1 METTTL
7 KLYIGTKMVKAEPM
21 AKSAAVAKG
30 WARPSSEGN
39 EDVPGY
45 HVQYTN
51 PDGSTYDSWSP
62 KDVFEQ
68 SYQIVENFKDRLIV
82 ELKELKE
89 RLNKLE
95 AFLNENDYDKVAE
108 KCGPVQTALML
119 SQYHAMRHYYDILK
133 TRIELLEKF
142 PDKK

>member
-7 KLYIGTKMVKAEPM
+7 KPYIGTKMVMAEQM

-68 SYQIVENFKDRLIV
+68 SYQIVENFKMLNITIWRATGSSRLISQPTV
-82 ELKELKE
+82 
-89 RLNKLE
+89 
-95 AFLNENDYDKVAE
+95 
-108 KCGPVQTALML
+108 LMR
-119 SQYHAMRHYYDILK
+119 SVIGV
-133 TRIELLEKF
+133 
-142 PDKK
+142 

>member
-21 AKSAAVAKG
+21 AKSAAVTKG

-68 SYQIVENFKDRLIV
+68 SYQIVENFKDRLFTAKLRLSMLIAEAEIMLNSGFKFLSASHV
-82 ELKELKE
+82 LQELRTMKQELE
-89 RLNKLE
+89 QWR
-95 AFLNENDYDKVAE
+95 
-108 KCGPVQTALML
+108 
-119 SQYHAMRHYYDILK
+119 
-133 TRIELLEKF
+133 
-142 PDKK
+142 

>member
-7 KLYIGTKMVKAEPM
+7 KLYIGTKMVQAEPM
-21 AKSAAVAKG
+21 AKSAAVTKG

-68 SYQIVENFKDRLIV
+68 SYQIVENFKDRLFTAK
-82 ELKELKE
+82 L
-89 RLNKLE
+89 RLSMLIAE
-95 AFLNENDYDKVAE
+95 AEIMSNSGFKFLNASHVL
-108 KCGPVQTALML
+108 Q
-119 SQYHAMRHYYDILK
+119 
-133 TRIELLEKF
+133 ELRTIKQELEQ
-142 PDKK
+142 

>member
-21 AKSAAVAKG
+21 VISAAVAKG
-30 WARPSSEGN
+30 WARPLERN

-51 PDGSTYDSWSP
+51 PDGSIYDSWSP

-68 SYQIVENFKDRLIV
+68 SYQIVENFKDRLFTSKLRLHMLIAEAETMLNSGFKFLSASHV
-82 ELKELKE
+82 LQELRIIKQELE
-89 RLNKLE
+89 
-95 AFLNENDYDKVAE
+95 
-108 KCGPVQTALML
+108 Q
-119 SQYHAMRHYYDILK
+119 
-133 TRIELLEKF
+133 
-142 PDKK
+142 

>member
-1 METTTL
+1 MEVTTL
-7 KLYIGTKMVKAEPM
+7 KQYIGTKMVKAEPM

-30 WARPSSEGN
+30 WARPSLEGN

-68 SYQIVENFKDRLIV
+68 SYQIVENFKDRLFTAK
-82 ELKELKE
+82 L
-89 RLNKLE
+89 RLSMLIAE
-95 AFLNENDYDKVAE
+95 AEIMSNSGFKFLNASHVL
-108 KCGPVQTALML
+108 Q
-119 SQYHAMRHYYDILK
+119 
-133 TRIELLEKF
+133 ELRTIKQELEQ
-142 PDKK
+142 

>member
-51 PDGSTYDSWSP
+51 PDGSIYDSWSP

-68 SYQIVENFKDRLIV
+68 SYQIVENFKDRLFTSKLRLNMLIAEAETMLNSGFKFLSASNV
-82 ELKELKE
+82 LKELRTIKQE
-89 RLNKLE
+89 LE
-95 AFLNENDYDKVAE
+95 
-108 KCGPVQTALML
+108 Q
-119 SQYHAMRHYYDILK
+119 
-133 TRIELLEKF
+133 
-142 PDKK
+142 

>member
-1 METTTL
+1 MGTTTL
-7 KLYIGTKMVKAEPM
+7 KLYIGTKMVQAEPM
-21 AKSAAVAKG
+21 AKSAAVTKG

-68 SYQIVENFKDRLIV
+68 SYQIVENFKDRLFTAKLRLSMLIAEAEIMLNSGFKLLRASHV
-82 ELKELKE
+82 LQELRTIKQELE
-89 RLNKLE
+89 
-95 AFLNENDYDKVAE
+95 
-108 KCGPVQTALML
+108 Q
-119 SQYHAMRHYYDILK
+119 
-133 TRIELLEKF
+133 
-142 PDKK
+142 

>member
-1 METTTL
+1 MEVTTL
-7 KLYIGTKMVKAEPM
+7 KQYIGTKMVKAEPM

-30 WARPSSEGN
+30 WARPSEGN

-62 KDVFEQ
+62 KEVFEK
-68 SYQIVENFKDRLIV
+68 SYQIAEDFKDHLIIEFN
-82 ELKELKE
+82 ELED
-89 RLNKLE
+89 RLNKLN
-95 AFLNENDYDKVAE
+95 AFFDENDYDKIVE
-108 KCGPVQTALML
+108 KCGTVQTALML
-119 SQYHAMRHYYDILK
+119 SQYHAMKHYYDILK
-133 TRIELLEKF
+133 TRIELLKVF

>member
-21 AKSAAVAKG
+21 AKSAAVTKG

-68 SYQIVENFKDRLIV
+68 SYQIVENFKDRLFTAK
-82 ELKELKE
+82 L
-89 RLNKLE
+89 RLSMLIAETEIMLNSGFK
-95 AFLNENDYDKVAE
+95 FLNASHVL
-108 KCGPVQTALML
+108 Q
-119 SQYHAMRHYYDILK
+119 
-133 TRIELLEKF
+133 ELRTIKQELEQ
-142 PDKK
+142 

>member
-30 WARPSSEGN
+30 WARPSEGN
-39 EDVPGY
+39 QDAPGY

-51 PDGSTYDSWSP
+51 PDGSSYDSWSP

-68 SYQIVENFKDRLIV
+68 SYQIVENFK
-82 ELKELKE
+82 E
-89 RLNKLE
+89 RLFNAKLRLHMLIAE
-95 AFLNENDYDKVAE
+95 AETMLNVPGFKFLCASHVLQE
-108 KCGPVQTALML
+108 L
-119 SQYHAMRHYYDILK
+119 
-133 TRIELLEKF
+133 RIIKQELEQ
-142 PDKK
+142 

>member
-7 KLYIGTKMVKAEPM
+7 KLYIGTKMVQAEPM
-21 AKSAAVAKG
+21 AKSAAVTKG

-68 SYQIVENFKDRLIV
+68 SYQIVENFKDRLFTAK
-82 ELKELKE
+82 L
-89 RLNKLE
+89 RLNMLIAE
-95 AFLNENDYDKVAE
+95 AETMLNSGFKFLNA
-108 KCGPVQTALML
+108 
-119 SQYHAMRHYYDILK
+119 SQVFQ
-133 TRIELLEKF
+133 ELRTIKQEL
-142 PDKK
+142 DQ

>member
-7 KLYIGTKMVKAEPM
+7 KLYIGTKMVQAEPM
-21 AKSAAVAKG
+21 AKSAAVTKG

-68 SYQIVENFKDRLIV
+68 SYQIVENFKDRLFTAK
-82 ELKELKE
+82 L
-89 RLNKLE
+89 RLSMLIAE
-95 AFLNENDYDKVAE
+95 AEIMLNSGFKFLNASNVL
-108 KCGPVQTALML
+108 Q
-119 SQYHAMRHYYDILK
+119 
-133 TRIELLEKF
+133 ELRTIKQELEQ
-142 PDKK
+142 

>member
-7 KLYIGTKMVKAEPM
+7 KPYIGTKMVMAEQM

-68 SYQIVENFKDRLIV
+68 SYQIVENFKDRLFTAKLRLSMLIAEAEMMLNSGFKLLRASHV
-82 ELKELKE
+82 LQELRTIKQELE
-89 RLNKLE
+89 
-95 AFLNENDYDKVAE
+95 
-108 KCGPVQTALML
+108 Q
-119 SQYHAMRHYYDILK
+119 
-133 TRIELLEKF
+133 
-142 PDKK
+142 

>member
-7 KLYIGTKMVKAEPM
+7 KPYIGTKMVMAEQM

-68 SYQIVENFKDRLIV
+68 SYQIVENFKDRLFTAKLRLSMLIAEAEIMLNSGFKLLRASHV
-82 ELKELKE
+82 LQELRTIKKELE
-89 RLNKLE
+89 
-95 AFLNENDYDKVAE
+95 
-108 KCGPVQTALML
+108 Q
-119 SQYHAMRHYYDILK
+119 
-133 TRIELLEKF
+133 
-142 PDKK
+142 

>member
-7 KLYIGTKMVKAEPM
+7 KPYIGTKMVMAEQM

-68 SYQIVENFKDRLIV
+68 SYQIVENFKDRLFTSKLRLSMLIAEAEIMLNSGFKLLRASHV
-82 ELKELKE
+82 LQELRTIKQELE
-89 RLNKLE
+89 
-95 AFLNENDYDKVAE
+95 
-108 KCGPVQTALML
+108 Q
-119 SQYHAMRHYYDILK
+119 
-133 TRIELLEKF
+133 
-142 PDKK
+142 